1 MEPRGWNPLPL
12 SGRVAA
18 APELGVLP
26 LGLSLRP
33 TIGAAAF
40 PSSKI
45 FWPRPLTRMA
55 DAVRP
60 LPRRGERGRGRCPYI
75 TSPFGGEVVDAQR
88 RVRGLGRLV
97 TDHPLEGLVRRLGSG
112 AGQVGVAGLG
122 GWPHAHGH
130 LYQIARLQRR
140 CFRGGE
146 RRDGPRLLADN
157 GVD

>member
-97 TDHPLEGLVRRLGSG
+97 TDHPLEGLVRRLGSVLARSALPDWAVG
-112 AGQVGVAGLG
+112 PMLTATFTRSPGCSAVASEAGSV
-122 GWPHAHGH
+122 
-130 LYQIARLQRR
+130 
-140 CFRGGE
+140 
-146 RRDGPRLLADN
+146 
-157 GVD
+157 